1 MGNLCHSTSACHW
14 TRDKTQGTSLREN
27 SLSDDQER
35 VGKAVRPKSWRPRH
49 VSAALLSRVLKIRCY
64 RALCVCVLRYA

>member
-27 SLSDDQER
+27 SSSHDQER
-35 VGKAVRPKSWRPRH
+35 VGKASQIRELEAMPR
-49 VSAALLSRVLKIRCY
+49 VGCTALSCSERFNATVHF
-64 RALCVCVLRYA
+64 LCVC